1 MCVHN
6 WCDLGTT
13 FSVNTSLPTGSNR
26 YEFCSFFLLLLSH
39 QRWEDIAHINCWT
52 AKNSIKMCSSRQQ
65 RALSLSVCLSL
76 KASRIGRL
84 RMYGQ
89 YSIYV
94 RVLSYADAIGCS
106 ANHNQ
111 VRLCSENIA
120 QIRSLNAKK
129 HTNTHSKPC
138 TSTAMRRQHNKT
150 TTLYT
155 PREQI
160 IDHSSLMTAFFATV
174 FEFLIFAHFGCGRN
188 RYGEQLD
195 VPMRMLVAM
204 TIHICACRHSYFK
217 LPLFIA

>member
-1 MCVHN
+1 MSILHCRLARI
-6 WCDLGTT
+6 DM
-13 FSVNTSLPTGSNR
+13 SVVPFFYCCYHTRGERILRILIVELPK
-26 YEFCSFFLLLLSH
+26 
-39 QRWEDIAHINCWT
+39 T
-52 AKNSIKMCSSRQQ
+52 ASKCAVADNSV
-65 RALSLSVCLSL
+65 LSLSVCLSL

-138 TSTAMRRQHNKT
+138 TSTAMRRQHNTT

-217 LPLFIA
+217 LPLLIA